1 MPLPP
6 GVEEYFQPA
15 RGGSEALSYR
25 PAILALVKQHYV
37 DAKLGVDEWRQRA
50 LIAPLSDDGKDVLWD
65 DAQATALALTALDR
79 EPAKGAGFAD
89 LPAAATRAAAYAQWA
104 RDLAAHVYETD
115 RATVR
120 VCDALKACSHLDEA
134 EGDFRARLTL
144 SVREQRDAKVQALRA
159 QYAPKLQAAQQAL
172 ARAQERVQREQAQ
185 LNQQKLQTAISVGA
199 TVLGALFGRKAINAT
214 SISRATTAIRG
225 ASRIGA
231 EAADT
236 ARANESAEQVQQRI
250 ADLSKEC
257 DDAVA
262 TLEKSLDVSTLALH
276 EEQVPPRKSD
286 IGVGKVVLL
295 WQPWR
300 TGADGFPAPAA

>member
-1 MPLPP
+1 MGRWRVATLD
-6 GVEEYFQPA
+6 A
-15 RGGSEALSYR
+15 TATGG
-25 PAILALVKQHYV
+25 
-37 DAKLGVDEWRQRA
+37 RA
-50 LIAPLSDDGKDVLWD
+50 LND
-65 DAQATALALTALDR
+65 
-79 EPAKGAGFAD
+79 AD
-89 LPAAATRAAAYAQWA
+89 LPAAATRAASYAQWSK
-104 RDLAAHVYETD
+104 DLAAHVYETD

-172 ARAQERVQREQAQ
+172 ARAQDRVQREQAQ
-185 LNQQKLQTAISVGA
+185 LTQQKLQTAISVGA

-262 TLEKSLDVSTLALH
+262 QLEKSLDVSTLPLH